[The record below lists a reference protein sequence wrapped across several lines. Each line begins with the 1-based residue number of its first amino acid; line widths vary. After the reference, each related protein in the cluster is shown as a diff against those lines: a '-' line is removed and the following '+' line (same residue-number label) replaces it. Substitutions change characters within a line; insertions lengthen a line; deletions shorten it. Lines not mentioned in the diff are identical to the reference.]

1 MQAQPVFVLPAGIV
15 RFGANNQP
23 WYAQEKHAG
32 ERMKTD
38 LLGRLREGGRLTRP
52 EQVQLIIHLSL
63 PAIMAQL
70 SHIVM
75 QYIDASMVGRLGAE
89 ASASIGLMA
98 SSTWLFNGMCQ
109 AIVAGFTVQV
119 AQRIGAGQEKIA
131 RRIQNQAFVYTVGFA
146 VVLAAAGALIS
157 RALPVWLGGGDAI
170 TANATWYFLIY
181 ALSLPFVQLNNIAG
195 GMLQASG
202 NMRVPSILHVLM
214 CGLDVVFNL
223 LLIFPESTVLGVRI
237 PGAGLGVAGAALGT
251 ALSQVVVAVLMVLFL
266 FVRSPMLHLR
276 KGERLAFDMEHL
288 RRGLRIGVPL
298 GVERVIMSGAQVMV
312 TRIVA
317 PLGTIAI
324 AANSFGVTAESLC
337 YMPGY
342 GIASAAATLIGQSI
356 GAGRR
361 DMARRLGVLTTA
373 LGMLV
378 MTASGMLMYAF
389 APFMIGVMSPDPAV
403 VALGARVLRI
413 EAFAEPLFAASIVAA
428 GVFRGAGDTLVPSL
442 FNFITMWGVRLPI
455 AALLAPRIGLVGVWV
470 AMFCDLTSGGVLF
483 LIRLRGSKW
492 LKAHERLR

>member
-1 MQAQPVFVLPAGIV
+1 
-15 RFGANNQP
+15 
-23 WYAQEKHAG
+23 
-32 ERMKTD
+32 MKKD
-38 LLGRLREGGRLTRP
+38 LLVRLREGGQLSAA
-52 EQVQLIIHLSL
+52 EQVQLIVQLSL

-98 SSTWLFNGMCQ
+98 SSTWLFNGLCQ
-109 AIVAGFTVQV
+109 AVVTGFTVQV
-119 AQRIGAGQEKIA
+119 AQRIGAGQEKTA
-131 RRIQNQAFVYTVGFA
+131 RSVMKQAFVYTIGFA
-146 VVLAAAGALIS
+146 GVLSCAGALLS
-157 RALPVWLGGGDAI
+157 RVMPAWLGGDASI
-170 TANATWYFLIY
+170 TENATWYFMIF
-181 ALSLPFVQLNNIAG
+181 ALSLPFVQLNNVAG

-202 NMRVPSILHVLM
+202 NMRVPSVLHVIM
-214 CGLDVVFNL
+214 CALDVVFNL
-223 LLIFPESTVLGVRI
+223 LLIFPGTTVLGVYI

-251 ALSQVVVAVLMVLFL
+251 ALSQVVTSVVMAFFL
-266 FVRSPMLHLR
+266 LVRSPMLRLR
-276 KGERLAFDMEHL
+276 RGEQFTLEMEHL

-298 GVERVIMSGAQVMV
+298 AVERMIMSGAQVMV

-342 GIASAAATLIGQSI
+342 GIASAATTLIGQSI
-356 GAGRR
+356 GAGRKEL
-361 DMARRLGVLTTA
+361 ARRLGVLTTC

-378 MTASGMLMYAF
+378 MTVSGMLMYAF

-403 VALGARVLRI
+403 VELGARVLRI

-428 GVFRGAGDTLVPSL
+428 GVFRGAGDTLMPSI

-455 AALLAPRIGLVGVWV
+455 AALLAPRVGLVGVWV
-470 AMFCDLTSGGVLF
+470 AMFCDLTSAGVLF
-483 LIRLRGSKW
+483 LLRLRSGRW
-492 LKAHERLR
+492 LKVHDRL

>member
-1 MQAQPVFVLPAGIV
+1 
-15 RFGANNQP
+15 
-23 WYAQEKHAG
+23 
-32 ERMKTD
+32 MKKD
-38 LLGRLREGGRLTRP
+38 LLVELREGGQLTGK
-52 EQVQLIIHLSL
+52 EQVQLIAQLSL

-98 SSTWLFNGMCQ
+98 SSTWLFNGLCQ
-109 AIVAGFTVQV
+109 AVVTGFTVQV
-119 AQRIGAGQEKIA
+119 AQRIGAGQEKTA
-131 RRIQNQAFVYTVGFA
+131 RSVMKQACVYTIGFA
-146 VVLAAAGALIS
+146 AVLALLGAALS
-157 RALPVWLGGGDAI
+157 RVMPAWLGGDASI
-170 TANATWYFLIY
+170 IADAGWYFMIF
-181 ALSLPFVQLNNIAG
+181 ALSLPFVQLNNVAG

-202 NMRVPSILHVLM
+202 NMRVPSVLHVMM
-214 CGLDVVFNL
+214 CALDVVFNL
-223 LLIFPESTVLGVRI
+223 LLIFPGTTLFGVHI

-251 ALSQVVVAVLMVLFL
+251 AFAQVVTSFIMAFFL
-266 FVRSPMLHLR
+266 FVRSPMLRLR
-276 KGERLAFDMEHL
+276 KGERFAFEGEHL

-298 GVERVIMSGAQVMV
+298 AVERMIMSGAQVMV

-342 GIASAAATLIGQSI
+342 GIASAATTLTGQSI
-356 GAGRR
+356 GANRK
-361 DMARRLGVLTTA
+361 DLARRLGVLTTA

-378 MTASGMLMYAF
+378 MTLSGALMYVF
-389 APFMIGVMSPDPAV
+389 APVMIGVMSPDPAV
-403 VALGARVLRI
+403 VELGARVLRI

-428 GVFRGAGDTLVPSL
+428 GVFRGAGDTLMPSI

-455 AALLAPRIGLVGVWV
+455 AALLAPRVGLVGVWV
-470 AMFCDLTSGGVLF
+470 AMFCDLTSAGVLF
-483 LIRLRGSKW
+483 LIRLRGGRW
-492 LKAHERLR
+492 LKVHDRI